1 MNDLEKRIALAR
13 GLLENVAQLAGVGTG
28 LLQRIEDSE
37 GRQGLVRDLGQGVL
51 NTLLNPAQP
60 MAELLTEPTALGQA
74 EEPQSFLEG
83 ATTAGQ
89 ANLSG
94 PSEFEAVAGLALGL
108 HSALGAQTPLMGAQ
122 MVAQAVLDHARI
134 AEEEATKRAEI
145 AAARDVAVERM
156 DATRQVISQY
166 LERTF
171 DERRGNFDRLFDVL
185 DRAQADDD
193 LEGMQLALTGIL
205 DLVKSSPFKDI
216 SSFKKSFHDPDQVWE
231 L

>member
-1 MNDLEKRIALAR
+1 MNDLEKRITLAR
-13 GLLENVAQLAGVGTG
+13 GLLENVTQLAGVGAG

-37 GRQGLVRDLGQGVL
+37 GRQALVRDLGQGVL
-51 NTLLNPAQP
+51 NTLLSPAQP
-60 MAELLTEPTALGQA
+60 MAGLLAESTALGQA
-74 EEPQSFLEG
+74 EEPEGFLES
-83 ATTAGQ
+83 ATMAGQ
-89 ANLSG
+89 ANPVG
-94 PSEFEAVAGLALGL
+94 PSAFEEVAGLAIGL
-108 HSALGAQTPLMGAQ
+108 HSALGAQTPLIGAQ

-145 AAARDVAVERM
+145 AAARDVTVERI
-156 DATRQVISQY
+156 DATRKVISQY
-166 LERTF
+166 LQRTF

-185 DRAQADDD
+185 DRAQAGDD

-205 DLVKSSPFKDI
+205 ELVKSSPFKDI